1 VTIGRS
7 ADSDIFL
14 DDVTVSRLHAKIAKV
29 EENFVLLDQGS
40 LNGTYFENEPITQ
53 RSLLSGDEFQIGKF
67 HLLFIGSK

>member
-14 DDVTVSRLHAKIAKV
+14 DDVTVSRLHAKIAKI
-29 EENFVLLDQGS
+29 EENFVLTDQGS
-40 LNGTYFENEPITQ
+40 LNGTYFENSPITQ
-53 RSLLSGDEFQIGKF
+53 RELLSGDEFQIGKF